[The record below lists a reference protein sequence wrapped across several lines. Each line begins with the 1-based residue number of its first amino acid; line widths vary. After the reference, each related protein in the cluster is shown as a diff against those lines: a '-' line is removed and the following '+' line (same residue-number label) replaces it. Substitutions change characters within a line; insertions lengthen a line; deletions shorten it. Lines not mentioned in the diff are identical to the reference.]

1 MEMKKCRVER
11 KHEVELTVRGW
22 RPVQESESGSRSWE
36 SEGKKP
42 PSD

>member
-11 KHEVELTVRGW
+11 KHEVELTGRGW
-22 RPVQESESGSRSWE
+22 RSVQESASGSRSE
-36 SEGKKP
+36 DSEGKKP